1 VAREL
6 APARLRSDPN
16 PGECAVPDKTHA
28 TDLGPLRAPAR
39 ASSLATVFV
48 AVSRKNNRCLI
59 VARELAPAGLRSDPK
74 PGECGLSDITHLIDF
89 GPLRAPARA
98 SSLATD
104 GVRSIKNSV

>member
-1 VAREL
+1 MAREL

-59 VARELAPAGLRSDPK
+59 VARELAPAGLQSDPN
-74 PGECGLSDITHLIDF
+74 PGECAVPDKTLQPIWGRFAPQREQARSPQFL
-89 GPLRAPARA
+89 LR
-98 SSLATD
+98 
-104 GVRSIKNSV
+104 